1 MRLEIVTEKIV
12 TTYEPPNNGSGPLWC
27 YGSPVIVREGDAVF
41 CSVPETVAGA
51 KPLCNTRWQVF
62 MRRDT
67 RRDGEAGFTRVQAG
81 PGPTEREPCPMA
93 RLAGGRILL
102 SVNSKTRYRETWDTG
117 ESWACHPHLLQ
128 FDANAPDQPPQALEP
143 VWDQPYEFTEHSY
156 RGIAADSERGEILLL
171 NIVGHEGQAWSF
183 RDHSGAWSR
192 SGMIRFPLRAC
203 YPQIALVN
211 RAAYV
216 MAVSDIVEPNLEWR
230 DYKRRV
236 TGNAWDYDFRQL
248 YFTWTPDIATT
259 PFSPILTVASV
270 DETCGHIRNLDLWIG
285 PDGDAHL
292 LWLERNVWHAFM
304 RDAFFPGLPITVALK
319 YARVRHGEVI
329 ARSTLA
335 RSAEAA
341 PGSAACEAA
350 TVVPGGTVD
359 VPMST
364 PRPTYAAFH
373 AAGPD
378 RLLTIYH
385 LGDEQGAAGAV
396 YAQQLLPAPQ
406 PAVKLDLTHPLHT
419 FFTATPRNGT
429 SPGAVIDLFG
439 VGVTPNTIRYAQAR
453 LAD

>member
-1 MRLEIVTEKIV
+1 MRIETVAEEIV

-27 YGSPVIVREGDAVF
+27 YGSPVIARDGDAVF

-51 KPLCNTRWQVF
+51 KPLCNTRWQLF
-62 MRRDT
+62 M

-81 PGPTEREPCPMA
+81 PGPAEREPCPMA

-102 SVNSKTRYRETWDTG
+102 SVNPRTRYRETWNTG

-128 FDANAPDQPPQALEP
+128 FDAGAPTRPPLALQP
-143 VWDQPYEFTEHSY
+143 VWDQDYEFTEHSY
-156 RGIAADSERGEILLL
+156 RGIAADAGRGEILLL

-183 RDHSGAWSR
+183 MDGSGAWTR
-192 SGMIRFPLRAC
+192 NGMIRFPLRAC
-203 YPQIALVN
+203 YPHVALVN
-211 RAAYV
+211 RAACI

-236 TGNAWDYDFRQL
+236 TGNEWDYDFRQL
-248 YFTWTPDIATT
+248 YFTWTPDLTST

-329 ARSTLA
+329 ARRTLA
-335 RSAEAA
+335 Q
-341 PGSAACEAA
+341 CEEDSSRRQPAQEHIF
-350 TVVPGGTVD
+350 VPGRTAE
-359 VPMST
+359 VPMRG
-364 PRPTYAAFH
+364 PRPTCGAFH
-373 AAGPD
+373 AIAPD
-378 RLLTIYH
+378 QALVIYH
-385 LGDEQGAAGAV
+385 LSDEQGAAGGLYV
-396 YAQQLLPAPQ
+396 EPFPPAPVRA
-406 PAVKLDLTHPLHT
+406 PVRLPLAHPMHT

-429 SPGAVIDLFG
+429 PASAVIDLFG
-439 VGVTPNTIRYAQAR
+439 VGAEPNTVRYAQAR
-453 LAD
+453 LISE